1 MQVMLVKILQS
12 SQKADNEQTK
22 QAVDEIDNTQEN
34 SLKNSQKIAQDL
46 VKTSQKEGTE
56 GC

>member
-22 QAVDEIDNTQEN
+22 QAVDEIDNAEEN
-34 SLKNSQKIAQDL
+34 SPRFSQN
-46 VKTSQKEGTE
+46 
-56 GC
+56 